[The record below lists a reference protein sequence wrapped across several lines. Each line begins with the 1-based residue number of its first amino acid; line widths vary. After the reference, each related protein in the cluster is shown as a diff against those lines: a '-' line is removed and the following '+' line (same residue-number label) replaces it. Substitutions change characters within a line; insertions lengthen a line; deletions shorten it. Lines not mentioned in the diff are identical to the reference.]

1 MKTIQII
8 VKGKVQGVYYRQ
20 SAKEK
25 AVDLKITGTVQNTED
40 GDVLIIATGNPD
52 QLSTFTDWC
61 RVGPTRANVT
71 EVLIEEILLQTFT
84 GFRVLRF

>member
-84 GFRVLRF
+84 GFWVIRF

>member
-25 AVDLKITGTVQNTED
+25 AVDLEITGTVQNTVD

-52 QLSTFTDWC
+52 QLSTFTGWC
-61 RVGPTRANVT
+61 RVGPPRANVI
-71 EVLIEEILLQTFT
+71 EVLTEEIPLQTFT

>member
-1 MKTIQII
+1 MKTIQVT

-20 SAKEK
+20 SAMEK
-25 AVDLKITGTVQNTED
+25 AIALAITGTVQNTED

-61 RVGPTRANVT
+61 LVGPPRANVT
-71 EVLIEEILLQTFT
+71 EVLIEEIPLQTFT
-84 GFRVLRF
+84 GFRVIRF